1 MTIYDK
7 IKNNFDEELELL
19 SDKELLQLMLEFTHN
34 PHPEK
39 LADTILKDGMTFA
52 DIIANLDSLYQEKC
66 FNQNFYIVFKV
77 LQIYRAQTHTPNSK
91 ESCCHK
97 KHN

>member
-39 LADTILKDGMTFA
+39 LADTIL
-52 DIIANLDSLYQEKC
+52 L
-66 FNQNFYIVFKV
+66 
-77 LQIYRAQTHTPNSK
+77 
-91 ESCCHK
+91 
-97 KHN
+97 